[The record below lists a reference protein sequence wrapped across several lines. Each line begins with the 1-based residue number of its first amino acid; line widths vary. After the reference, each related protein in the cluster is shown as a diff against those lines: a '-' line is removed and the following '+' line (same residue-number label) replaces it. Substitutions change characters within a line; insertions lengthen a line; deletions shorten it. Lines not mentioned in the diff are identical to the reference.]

1 MGNLVHGAPAD
12 QGQNDEDARTP
23 TSCGRRSLRS
33 PAGAVGSERAAVYG
47 ELGGRMDY
55 ETCVAAIRADV
66 AEILAMELDCTHD
79 DVSLFDL
86 GLNSLIALELGA
98 RLRDLHGLEVSSSTL
113 FDART
118 IKDLAD
124 LVVAADRGRR

>member
-1 MGNLVHGAPAD
+1 
-12 QGQNDEDARTP
+12 
-23 TSCGRRSLRS
+23 
-33 PAGAVGSERAAVYG
+33 
-47 ELGGRMDY
+47 MDY